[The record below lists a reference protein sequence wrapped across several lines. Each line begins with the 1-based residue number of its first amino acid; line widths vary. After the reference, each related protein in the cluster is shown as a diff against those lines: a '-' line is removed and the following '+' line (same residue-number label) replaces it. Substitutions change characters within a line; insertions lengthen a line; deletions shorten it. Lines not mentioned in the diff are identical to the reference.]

1 MMQNTSNNSN
11 NDSSSAHN
19 GSESNEVLIRVQA
32 TPNPSAWKFVLDRL
46 VLTEGKAT
54 YSTIDEAAPNLLAS
68 SLFQIDGVRQVHFF
82 QNVITVTHQ
91 FDYDSESIQEQ
102 VSAVIRTRIN
112 MHNPNQTPLDEK
124 KVLRQNLSP
133 DLQKI
138 EEILDRTIRPGLQGD
153 GGDIEVVKYEEN
165 KVYVSYQGAC
175 GTCPSSTT
183 GTLMA
188 IEGILK
194 DEFNPAVEVIPL

>member
-1 MMQNTSNNSN
+1 MTDQM
-11 NDSSSAHN
+11 SAQ
-19 GSESNEVLIRVQA
+19 SEVLIRVQA
-32 TPNPSAWKFVLDRL
+32 TPNPSAWKFVLNIP
-46 VLTEGKAT
+46 VLNDGKAT
-54 YSTIDEAAPNLLAS
+54 YSTPEEAAHNNLAS
-68 SLFQIDGVRQVHFF
+68 SLFQIPGVRQVHFF

-91 FDYDSESIQEQ
+91 FDYESEDVQKQ
-102 VSAVIRTRIN
+102 VCAVIQTR
-112 MHNPNQTPLDEK
+112 MVTHNPNQTVHDEK
-124 KVLRQNLSP
+124 KLARQNLSP

-153 GGDIEVVKYEEN
+153 GGDIEVIKYEEK

-194 DEFNPAVEVIPL
+194 DEFDPAVEVIPL

>member
-1 MMQNTSNNSN
+1 MTTT
-11 NDSSSAHN
+11 A
-19 GSESNEVLIRVQA
+19 NEVLIRVQE
-32 TPNPSAWKFVLDRL
+32 TPNPNAWKFILDRP

-54 YSTIDEAAPNLLAS
+54 YSTIQEAEHNNLAK
-68 SLFQIDGVRQVHFF
+68 SLFQIEGIRQIHYF

-91 FDYDSESIQEQ
+91 FDMEPETIKQQ
-102 VSAVIRTRIN
+102 VCAVIQTR
-112 MHNPNQTPLDEK
+112 MPVHNPNQTVLDEK
-124 KVLRQNLSP
+124 KIARQNLSP
-133 DLQKI
+133 EQQKI

-153 GGDIEVVKYEEN
+153 GGDIEIIKYEDN
-165 KVYVSYQGAC
+165 KVYVMYQGAC

-194 DEFNPAVEVIPL
+194 DEFDPKVEVIPI

>member
-1 MMQNTSNNSN
+1 MTNVT
-11 NDSSSAHN
+11 
-19 GSESNEVLIRVQA
+19 NEPVLIRVQG
-32 TPNPSAWKFVLDRL
+32 TPNPSAWKFVLDRA
-46 VLTEGKAT
+46 VLTDGKAT
-54 YSTIDEAAPNLLAS
+54 YSTIQEAEHNVLAHS
-68 SLFQIDGVRQVHFF
+68 IFQIDGVRQVHFF

-91 FDYDSESIQEQ
+91 FDYDSDKIQEE
-102 VSAVIRTRIN
+102 VCSVIQTR
-112 MHNPNQTPLDEK
+112 MPVHNPNQTVVDEK
-124 KVLRQNLSP
+124 KLSRQNLSP

-153 GGDIEVVKYEEN
+153 GGDIEIVKFEDD
-165 KVYVSYQGAC
+165 KVYVIYQGAC

-194 DEFNPAVEVIPL
+194 EEFRPSIEVIPL